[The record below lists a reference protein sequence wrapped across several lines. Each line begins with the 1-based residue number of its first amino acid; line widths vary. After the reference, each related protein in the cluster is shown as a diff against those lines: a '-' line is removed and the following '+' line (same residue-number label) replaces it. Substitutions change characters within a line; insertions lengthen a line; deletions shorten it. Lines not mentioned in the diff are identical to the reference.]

1 MANKEEPEKLLEI
14 QTTKTIPEEQRPIWK
29 IHIMYQR
36 AVVCCYNCD
45 TTMVDVIKYY
55 GSPIQYV
62 FKIPLLLARGQK
74 LILEFIDRSQLE
86 YERGWLLKLG
96 YGVEK
101 NDGPMTV
108 FKQGADDKNKYY
120 LDAPVSIPEVPEFSI
135 DAHIRELVND
145 ESVSYIFRK
154 YGNDAHAV
162 QLAKESEF
170 NQKTLNKK
178 DLNLDSSE
186 DDRGIRRTYKYISSE
201 KETVIIDGINIG

>member
-1 MANKEEPEKLLEI
+1 MNDDI
-14 QTTKTIPEEQRPIWK
+14 QITKAIPEEQRPIWK
-29 IHIMYQR
+29 IHVMYQR
-36 AVVCCYNCD
+36 AVVVCYACD
-45 TTMVDVIKYY
+45 TTMVDVIKYC

-62 FKIPLLLARGQK
+62 FKKPLLLTHGQK
-74 LILEFIDRSQLE
+74 LILEFLDRSQLE

-135 DAHIRELVND
+135 DAHVRELVD
-145 ESVSYIFRK
+145 EESVYDIFRQ
-154 YGNDAHAV
+154 YGDDEHAI

-170 NQKTLNKK
+170 HQKTLNKK
-178 DLNLDSSE
+178 DLELDSSE
-186 DDRGIRRTYKYISSE
+186 DDRGIRRTYKYVSS
-201 KETVIIDGINIG
+201 KKDALIINGINIE

>member
-1 MANKEEPEKLLEI
+1 MNDDI
-14 QTTKTIPEEQRPIWK
+14 QTTKATDEQRPIWK
-29 IHIMYQR
+29 IHVMYQR
-36 AVVCCYNCD
+36 AVVTCYTCD
-45 TTMVDVIKYY
+45 TTVVSIIKYY

-74 LILEFIDRSQLE
+74 LILEFLDRSQLE

-96 YGVEK
+96 YGIEK

-135 DAHIRELVND
+135 DAHIRELANG
-145 ESVSYIFRK
+145 ESIFDIFKK
-154 YGNDAHAV
+154 YGNDKRAV

-170 NQKTLNKK
+170 HQKTLNKK
-178 DLNLDSSE
+178 DLELDSSD
-186 DDRGIRRTYKYISSE
+186 DDRGIRRTYKYVSS
-201 KETVIIDGINIG
+201 KKDALIINGINIE

>member
-1 MANKEEPEKLLEI
+1 MNDDI
-14 QTTKTIPEEQRPIWK
+14 QTIKTMPEEQRPIWK
-29 IHIMYQR
+29 IHIMCQR
-36 AVVCCYNCD
+36 AVVCCYACD
-45 TTMVDVIKYY
+45 TTIVDVIKYY
-55 GSPIQYV
+55 GSPIQYI
-62 FKIPLLLARGQK
+62 FEIPLLLARGQK

-86 YERGWLLKLG
+86 YERGWILKLG

-135 DAHIRELVND
+135 DAHIRELID
-145 ESVSYIFRK
+145 GESVSYIFKK

-170 NQKTLNKK
+170 HQKTLNKK
-178 DLNLDSSE
+178 DLELDSSE
-186 DDRGIRRTYKYISSE
+186 DDRGIRRTYKYISS
-201 KETVIIDGINIG
+201 KKDALIIDGMNIG

>member
-1 MANKEEPEKLLEI
+1 MNDDI
-14 QTTKTIPEEQRPIWK
+14 QTTKTISEEQRPIWK
-29 IHIMYQR
+29 IHIMSQR
-36 AVVCCYNCD
+36 AVVACYACD
-45 TTMVDVIKYY
+45 TTIIDVIKYY
-55 GSPIQYV
+55 GSPIQYA
-62 FKIPLLLARGQK
+62 FKKPLLLTHGQK

-108 FKQGADDKNKYY
+108 FKQGVDDKNKYY

-135 DAHIRELVND
+135 DTHIRELAYN
-145 ESVSYIFRK
+145 ESVYDVFK
-154 YGNDAHAV
+154 TYGDDEHV
-162 QLAKESEF
+162 IQLAKEREF
-170 NQKTLNKK
+170 HQKTLNKK

-201 KETVIIDGINIG
+201 KDAVILNGINIG